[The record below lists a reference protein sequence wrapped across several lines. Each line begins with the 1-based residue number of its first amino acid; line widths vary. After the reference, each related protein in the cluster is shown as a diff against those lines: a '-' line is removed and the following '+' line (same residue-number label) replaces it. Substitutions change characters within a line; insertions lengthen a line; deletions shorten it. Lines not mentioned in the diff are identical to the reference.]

1 MSCKITSQDE
11 PSISKFAW
19 TRSDGTT
26 LCELDENGGVVV
38 VSDSAVS
45 CTYRDKQLDL
55 TIRHTKPIHEGR
67 YICKLRSNLGGKHS
81 YTQLKLQGLYA
92 AHAFERYQ
100 GDTKISD
107 DNQSSV
113 I

>member
-1 MSCKITSQDE
+1 M
-11 PSISKFAW
+11 FAW
-19 TRSDGTT
+19 IGPGGAT
-26 LCELDENGGVVV
+26 LCKLDERGGVVFN
-38 VSDSAVS
+38 DSAVS

-81 YTQLKLQGLYA
+81 YTQLKLRGLYA

-113 I
+113 IW